1 MRQLGRYYVRLVQG
15 LLAHRNPRYT
25 PREWPWYVVVALS
38 VPLDFLLL
46 GPLAVWTHRY
56 GPVLPLWLRSA
67 PAVVNA
73 LGTLAALVVYPM
85 GPAFALHYW
94 LVFRS
99 GYVQHMDRPSTFASR
114 YGWYLL
120 GWMAVCH
127 LLFALMSAGH

>member
-1 MRQLGRYYVRLVQG
+1 M
-15 LLAHRNPRYT
+15 
-25 PREWPWYVVVALS
+25 VALS
-38 VPLDFLLL
+38 VPLVFLLL

-67 PAVVNA
+67 PAVVNV

-114 YGWYLL
+114 YGWYLM
-120 GWMAVCH
+120 GWIAVCH